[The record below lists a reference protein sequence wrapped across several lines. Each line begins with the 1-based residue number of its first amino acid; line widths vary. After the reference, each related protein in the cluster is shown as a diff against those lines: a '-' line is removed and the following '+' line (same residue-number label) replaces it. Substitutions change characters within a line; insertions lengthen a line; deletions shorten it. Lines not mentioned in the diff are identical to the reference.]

1 MEENNTTSQNENE
14 NDESKKEKN
23 VKTKKPKQEAK
34 SERDG
39 FKDYKAEFDRII
51 WLKKDE
57 LAKKNRYS
65 YYYILAC
72 RSHNFL
78 YGRNLFR
85 SIQFSIE
92 PYWLKSVKRMI
103 ICLKN
108 R

>member
-57 LAKKNRYS
+57 LAKKTVTVIITSLLVGVIIFCMDAIYS
-65 YYYILAC
+65 GAY
-72 RSHNFL
+72 
-78 YGRNLFR
+78 NLVL
-85 SIQFSIE
+85 SLIG
-92 PYWLKSVKRMI
+92 
-103 ICLKN
+103 
-108 R
+108 